1 MLRNR
6 NPAPAGRVKAGSVPP
21 DTAQTPTEADG
32 AERLFR
38 YFTEVMILSHL
49 VTTAF
54 EAVLPDGMS
63 MAQFGVLNHLC
74 RVGNGQTQ
82 VEIAR
87 AMQVR
92 KSTMTSTLSALLAA
106 RQVTVTP
113 DAEDRRSKRVHLT
126 EAGRLARSAAISAI
140 GPEVDKVARSLD
152 ARDIAE
158 TLPTLERVRKVM
170 DARRDRAD

>member
-1 MLRNR
+1 M
-6 NPAPAGRVKAGSVPP
+6 P
-21 DTAQTPTEADG
+21 DPIPTEADG

-38 YFTEVMILSHL
+38 TFTEVMILSHL

-54 EAVLPDGMS
+54 EAVLPGGIS

-92 KSTMTSTLSALLAA
+92 KSTMTSTLAALLAA
-106 RQVTVTP
+106 GHVTVSP
-113 DAEDRRSKRVHLT
+113 DTDDRRSKRVHLT
-126 EAGRLARSAAISAI
+126 EAGEAARAAAIAAI
-140 GPEVDKVARSLD
+140 EPEVRALLTLIAPADLAASL
-152 ARDIAE
+152 
-158 TLPTLERVRKVM
+158 PVLERLRKVM
-170 DARRDRAD
+170 DTRRNQMD